1 MTMKNNVKEFFDNST
16 HRPPQFG
23 VLQGVK
29 VVFSAVEVAGPLGP
43 HFMAEWGADVIWL
56 ENVNGGDTNRNYR
69 PSEHEHR
76 NDRSMSLDIFSEEGM
91 EVFKKL
97 IKEAEVF
104 LVAGKGP
111 NFIRKGITDEFL
123 WEINPKLV
131 ITRISGYGQ
140 EDADPNYID
149 RPCYDGIAQAMSG
162 YMSQNGTP
170 ESPMPA
176 YPYVGDLFTALFS
189 LSSTLAALIR
199 ARETGKGES
208 IDIAMTEV
216 LMRLSTYNMVDF
228 LNDGRTYPRPGAKDP
243 IQGATGIYK
252 TQDGFL
258 FTNILGRK
266 QMKQLFTMIG
276 CEDIYGTGDFKE
288 GFSFINMN
296 WDKADYVESKVEE
309 YFATKTNEEHI
320 KIFDDMKVAAAP
332 VLSFDDVVKHPQY
345 KARDMWVD
353 WETMTTDET
362 YKGVNVVPRF
372 KVNQPRIWRSMPH
385 IGYDNEAILEDLGYS
400 QDKINEFYDKGVIF
414 REDKK

>member
-1 MTMKNNVKEFFDNST
+1 MKNNVKEFFDNSN

-56 ENVNGGDTNRNYR
+56 ENVHGGDTNRSYR

-76 NDRSMSLDIFSEEGM
+76 NDRSMSLDIFSEEGK

-111 NFIRKGITDEFL
+111 NFIKKGITDEFL

-140 EDADPNYID
+140 EDADPNFID

-216 LMRLSTYNMVDF
+216 LMRLSTYNMVDY
-228 LNDGRTYPRPGAKDP
+228 LNDGRMYPRPGAKDP

-252 TQDGFL
+252 TKDGFL

-266 QMKQLFTMIG
+266 QMKTLFSMIG

-309 YFATKTNEEHI
+309 YFKTKTNDEHI
-320 KIFDDMKVAAAP
+320 AIFDGMKVAAAP
-332 VLSFDDVVKHPQY
+332 VLSFPEVVKHPQY
-345 KARDMWVD
+345 QARDCWVD
-353 WETMTTDET
+353 WETMTTKEK

-372 KVNQPRIWRSMPH
+372 KVNQPKIWRSMPH
-385 IGYDNEAILEDLGYS
+385 VGYDNDAILEDLGYS
-400 QDKINEFYDKGVIF
+400 AEQIDQLYGKGVIY
-414 REDKK
+414 RDDKEK